1 MKKFGRNLKW
11 IIHGAMVKEVKNG
24 RKRRIQSLVE
34 QKLNEEKKETSYSIQ
49 EMKKRKIRQRSVYS
63 REKRLEK
70 FLEEKRKKW
79 RKGGVKKSKES

>member
-34 QKLNEEKKETSYSIQ
+34 QKLHEEKKETSYSIQ
-49 EMKKRKIRQRSVYS
+49 EMKKRKIRQRSVYIAGKKDWKSFS
-63 REKRLEK
+63 RKSGRSGE
-70 FLEEKRKKW
+70 RKK
-79 RKGGVKKSKES
+79 RRS